1 MANECK
7 DKVLEPALHVNAG
20 EDVADLARQV
30 QVEVLQH
37 GGKEQKHRIV
47 LHCRKWEVS
56 PSEGVVLHV
65 EVLLAC
71 TSLVVLIDD
80 LFLRAVVI
88 VGQYGTVYVVHSG
101 QKLFSR
107 SGLYFGTLHDKP
119 QVPVGKKMGSGG
131 DLETGAAPPVYLL

>member
-47 LHCRKWEVS
+47 LHCRKWEVC

-88 VGQYGTVYVVHSG
+88 VGQYGTVYVFHSG

-131 DLETGAAPPVYLL
+131 DLETGAAPPAYLL